1 MLTSKQ
7 KKHLRKLSHNIQPI
21 FQIGK
26 GGLNSN
32 LVVQIDEAL
41 EKRELIKVS
50 ILQNSMEEPSVAA
63 EEIAQDTDAEIV
75 QVIGGTIILY
85 RESEENKEIELP

>member
-7 KKHLRKLSHNIQPI
+7 KKHLRKLSHDVQPI

-26 GGLNSN
+26 GGVNSN
-32 LVVQIDEAL
+32 MVVQISEAL

-50 ILQNSMEEPSVAA
+50 ILQNSMESPKEAA
-63 EEIAQDTDAEIV
+63 EEIAHDTDAEIV

-85 RESEENKEIELP
+85 RESEENKEIKLP

>member
-7 KKHLRKLSHNIQPI
+7 KKHLRKLSHDIQPI

-26 GGLNSN
+26 GGVNSN
-32 LVVQIDEAL
+32 MVVQIDEAL

-50 ILQNSMEEPSVAA
+50 ILQNSMENPNEAA
-63 EEIAQDTDAEIV
+63 EEIAYDTGAEIV

-85 RESEENKEIELP
+85 RESEDNKEIKLP

>member
-7 KKHLRKLSHNIQPI
+7 KKYLRKLSHDIQPI

-26 GGLNSN
+26 GGINSN
-32 LVVQIDEAL
+32 MVVQISEAL
-41 EKRELIKVS
+41 EKRELIKIS
-50 ILQNSMEEPSVAA
+50 ILQNSMEDPKGAA
-63 EEIAQDTDAEIV
+63 EEIAEDTGAEVV

-85 RESEENKEIELP
+85 RESDEHKEINLP

>member
-85 RESEENKEIELP
+85 RESEENKDIELP